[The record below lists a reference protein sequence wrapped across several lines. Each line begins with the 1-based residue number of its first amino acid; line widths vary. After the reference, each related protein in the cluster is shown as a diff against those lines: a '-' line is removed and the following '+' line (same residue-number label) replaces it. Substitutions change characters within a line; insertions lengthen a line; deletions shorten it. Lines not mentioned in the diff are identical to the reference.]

1 MEKNYHLKS
10 SLKSTSESQ
19 DLPTKSD
26 KITAPEEKTV
36 NLTISSKKEDHLLP
50 QIQSMPL
57 IDLFNLKS
65 FKFLSYFYQ

>member
-36 NLTISSKKEDHLLP
+36 NLTISSKKEDHSSP